1 MCPEEAA
8 PEKKAYDPKEL
19 LAKLKDH
26 GLDLAEDAAGK
37 VLDSTF
43 AWLKESAALSE
54 NKMDDMVAPLL
65 LPLEG
70 YVKTQIDKI
79 DGEVG

>member
-1 MCPEEAA
+1 ME
-8 PEKKAYDPKEL
+8 KAYQL
-19 LAKLKDH
+19 T
-26 GLDLAEDAAGK
+26 DLAEKLKAEGLDVAEDVAGK
-37 VLDSTF
+37 VLKCTM

-65 LPLEG
+65 VPIENYIL
-70 YVKTQIDKI
+70 TQIDKI